1 MEHPVSQTVMKAIS
15 KENVMMWKY
24 EGHFINNAQYFLYVR
39 VYFILGSISL
49 QSFYVVPL
57 LLNDRDPTFRKIF
70 YSI

>member
-1 MEHPVSQTVMKAIS
+1 MHTIF
-15 KENVMMWKY
+15 Y
-24 EGHFINNAQYFLYVR
+24 LG

-57 LLNDRDPTFRKIF
+57 LLNDRVPMFRKIF

>member
-1 MEHPVSQTVMKAIS
+1 MYLLKISMTVFR
-15 KENVMMWKY
+15 NVLHVCA
-24 EGHFINNAQYFLYVR
+24 EELGHFINNARYFFYLH

-57 LLNDRDPTFRKIF
+57 LPNDRVPAFRKIC